1 MPTPPADGSDEDC
14 RPAEERDAVSV
25 DEESLTVRDACSGMD
40 ADAEASTRAGR
51 AVDSMMLTGAVGLT
65 AGPVFSDVAPVA
77 GVVGAT
83 TCDAVGVAAEPFE
96 TFVGER

>member
-25 DEESLTVRDACSGMD
+25 DEESRTVRDACSGMD

-65 AGPVFSDVAPVA
+65 AFQPSKIPA
-77 GVVGAT
+77 
-83 TCDAVGVAAEPFE
+83 CDNGIASILS
-96 TFVGER
+96 